1 MFVLLSKLVFRVTY
15 LYQDKA
21 PDATGPLVPEVIIG
35 HKGQSLVYVE
45 SSGSLLFIFLLAL
58 VVVYLVMAAQFESF
72 VHPLV
77 IMLTVP
83 LAEWP
88 ERYRPI
94 AATRSRFFS

>member
-1 MFVLLSKLVFRVTY
+1 M
-15 LYQDKA
+15 YQDQA
-21 PDATGPLVPEVIIG
+21 PEATGPLVPEVIID
-35 HKGQSLVYVE
+35 HKGQSLLYVE

-88 ERYRPI
+88 ER
-94 AATRSRFFS
+94 SWGLN